1 MKVQQRDIVEVNF
14 ELPDGRLKV
23 HPALVISNDTVLNVE
38 DIFYVFMISSKDYN
52 DEFTFE
58 LKNEMLSK
66 PLSKKS
72 FVKCQ
77 LIQSYTTDEVIS
89 KLSSLKQVNFDKVL
103 KRIFETVF
111 TTRFLM
117 GILLFR

>member
-1 MKVQQRDIVEVNF
+1 MRVQQRDIIELNY
-14 ELPDGRLKV
+14 ELPNGKFKT
-23 HPALVISNDTVLNVE
+23 HPALVISNSNVLETE
-38 DIFYVFMISSKDYN
+38 DIFYVVMISSN
-52 DEFTFE
+52 SMNEEFSFE
-58 LKNEMLSK
+58 LDNSMLTK

-89 KLSSLKQVNFDKVL
+89 KLSSLKRVNFDKVL

-111 TTRFLM
+111 
-117 GILLFR
+117 

>member
-1 MKVQQRDIVEVNF
+1 
-14 ELPDGRLKV
+14 
-23 HPALVISNDTVLNVE
+23 
-38 DIFYVFMISSKDYN
+38 
-52 DEFTFE
+52 
-58 LKNEMLSK
+58 MLTK

-111 TTRFLM
+111 
-117 GILLFR
+117 

>member
-1 MKVQQRDIVEVNF
+1 MRVQQRDIIELNY
-14 ELPDGRLKV
+14 ELPNGKFKA
-23 HPALVISNDTVLNVE
+23 HPALVISNSYVLETE
-38 DIFYVFMISSKDYN
+38 DIFYAVMISSNAMNEDFN
-52 DEFTFE
+52 FE
-58 LKNEMLSK
+58 LDNSMLTK

-89 KLSSLKQVNFDKVL
+89 KISALKQASFDKVL

-111 TTRFLM
+111 
-117 GILLFR
+117 